1 MTAIAR
7 LAPLRPS
14 SCRWLKATADGEWL
28 MERSEDD
35 GTTWLVAH
43 RPERTIV
50 ADYLGSLRQ
59 CRVYVGSGEAQADL
73 ERIQAQDGNEGVT
86 A

>member
-1 MTAIAR
+1 MTPTAR
-7 LAPLRPS
+7 LAPLKPS

-43 RPERTIV
+43 QPDRTVV
-50 ADYLGSLRQ
+50 ADYLGSLVS
-59 CRVYVGSGEAQADL
+59 CRLYIGSGQAREDF
-73 ERIQAQDGNEGVT
+73 ERIRAAAKGEGDD
-86 A
+86 